1 MAYIEIDHL
10 TKDYGQGRGIFD
22 LSLQVNKGEIYGFA
36 GVNGAGKTTT
46 IRHLMG
52 FLFPD
57 SGTATIDGKDCMK
70 KSAEVKKMVSYV
82 PGEINFPGNTTGE
95 FFLKNQIYLSG
106 RGNWAYCQEICDRL
120 QLDPTANVRAMSK
133 GMKQKTAIAAAFSS
147 EAPILI
153 MDEPTTGLD
162 PLMRDTFLELLAE
175 QKAMERTI
183 FMSSHIFEEM
193 ESVCDHVAII
203 REGHIINVVNM
214 DDIRY
219 NKNKTFKLEFK
230 TKADFDHFYAK
241 NYTFEKVKP
250 AELQLNV
257 AINDHEINTLMQDL
271 KVADLVFFKEIKVT
285 FEDYFLQAFKED
297 NKNVFKTNL

>member
-57 SGTATIDGKDCMK
+57 SGTAKIDGKDCTK

-106 RGNWAYCQEICDRL
+106 RGNWEYCKEICDRL

-153 MDEPTTGLD
+153 MDEPTTGLI
-162 PLMRDTFLELLAE
+162 L
-175 QKAMERTI
+175 
-183 FMSSHIFEEM
+183 
-193 ESVCDHVAII
+193 
-203 REGHIINVVNM
+203 
-214 DDIRY
+214 
-219 NKNKTFKLEFK
+219 
-230 TKADFDHFYAK
+230 
-241 NYTFEKVKP
+241 
-250 AELQLNV
+250 
-257 AINDHEINTLMQDL
+257 
-271 KVADLVFFKEIKVT
+271 
-285 FEDYFLQAFKED
+285 
-297 NKNVFKTNL
+297 